1 MGDLVRLDTRGLVPA
16 TVSELG
22 RKAERRFVEFF
33 TAHIRNDH
41 TRRSY
46 AHAAAQLSDW
56 LAENGLSLAELEPP
70 EAAAYIK
77 SLEASGKASSTI
89 KARLSALS
97 NLCDYLA
104 SNGVLDWNPFK
115 VVRGPRVSQREGQTP
130 VLEPEMVRVLLD
142 SFDAD
147 DVVTL
152 RNRAIISTMLFSF
165 ARVGAVTKLDGRHY
179 ELQGMKASLLL
190 HEKRGKKT
198 RVPCHHELRK
208 AIDAFVAR
216 SPAGPRTP
224 LFRSVDRALNEHGE
238 RQLTRRRLK
247 SSNVLAMVKRRCEAV
262 GIDPVL
268 VCNHSFRA
276 SGITAYIAGG
286 GSIETAAEI
295 AGHASTETTK
305 LYDRT
310 AKVVSRSEIERIRFE

>member
-1 MGDLVRLDTRGLVPA
+1 MGELVRLDVRGLVPA

-22 RKAERRFVEFF
+22 RKAERKFVEFF
-33 TAHIRNDH
+33 TAHLRNDH
-41 TRRSY
+41 TRRAY
-46 AHAAAQLSDW
+46 AHAAAQLSAW
-56 LAENGLSLAELEPP
+56 LEKVGLSLAELEPP

-77 SLEASGKASSTI
+77 SLEVQGKAPATI

-104 SNGVLDWNPFK
+104 SSGVLDWNPFK

-130 VLEPEMVRVLLD
+130 ILEPELVRELLA
-142 SFDAD
+142 SFDGD

-179 ELQGMKASLLL
+179 EVQGSKASLLL
-190 HEKRGKKT
+190 TEKRGKKT
-198 RVPCHHELRK
+198 RVPCHHELRE
-208 AIDAFVAR
+208 AMDAFLR
-216 SPAGPRTP
+216 LSPAGPRTP
-224 LFRSVDRALNEHGE
+224 VFRTVDRALDEHGE
-238 RQLTRRRLK
+238 RRLTRRRLK
-247 SSNVLAMVKRRCEAV
+247 SSNVLVMVKKRCAAG
-262 GIDPVL
+262 GIDPAL

-276 SGITAYIAGG
+276 SGITAYMAGG
-286 GSIETAAEI
+286 GSIETAAEV

-310 AKVVSRSEIERIRFE
+310 AKVVSRSEIERIRF

>member
-1 MGDLVRLDTRGLVPA
+1 MGELVRLDTRGLVPVA
-16 TVSELG
+16 VGELG
-22 RKAERRFVEFF
+22 RKAERKFVEFF
-33 TAHIRNDH
+33 TAHLRNDH
-41 TRRSY
+41 TRRAY
-46 AHAAAQLSDW
+46 AHAAAQLSEW

-77 SLEASGKASSTI
+77 SLEVGGKAPMTI

-104 SNGVLDWNPFK
+104 SSGVLEWNPFK

-130 VLEPEMVRVLLD
+130 VLEPEIVRALLD
-142 SFDAD
+142 SFVGE

-152 RNRAIISTMLFSF
+152 RDRAIVSMMLFTF

-179 ELQGMKASLLL
+179 EVQGSSASLLL

-198 RVPCHHELRK
+198 RVPCHHELRE
-208 AIDAFVAR
+208 AIDAFMR
-216 SPAGPRTP
+216 CSPPGPRTP
-224 LFRSVDRALNEHGE
+224 MFRSVDRALDEDGE

-247 SSNVLAMVKRRCEAV
+247 SSNVLAMVKKRCAAV
-262 GIDPVL
+262 GVDPAL

-276 SGITAYIAGG
+276 SGITAYIANG
-286 GSIETAAEI
+286 GSIDTAAEI

-310 AKVVSRSEIERIRFE
+310 AKTVSRSEIERIRF

>member
-1 MGDLVRLDTRGLVPA
+1 M
-16 TVSELG
+16 
-22 RKAERRFVEFF
+22 
-33 TAHIRNDH
+33 
-41 TRRSY
+41 
-46 AHAAAQLSDW
+46 
-56 LAENGLSLAELEPP
+56 
-70 EAAAYIK
+70 
-77 SLEASGKASSTI
+77 TI

-104 SNGVLDWNPFK
+104 SSGVLEWNPFK

-130 VLEPEMVRVLLD
+130 VLEPEIVRALLD
-142 SFDAD
+142 SFVGE

-152 RNRAIISTMLFSF
+152 RDRAIVSMMLFTF

-179 ELQGMKASLLL
+179 EVQGSSASLLL

-198 RVPCHHELRK
+198 RVPCHHELRE
-208 AIDAFVAR
+208 AIDAFMR
-216 SPAGPRTP
+216 CSPAGPRTP
-224 LFRSVDRALNEHGE
+224 VFRSVDRALGEDGE

-247 SSNVLAMVKRRCEAV
+247 SSNVLAMVKKGCAAV
-262 GIDPVL
+262 GVDPAL

-276 SGITAYIAGG
+276 SGITAYIANG
-286 GSIETAAEI
+286 GSIDTAAEI

-310 AKVVSRSEIERIRFE
+310 AKTVSRSEIERIRF

>member
-1 MGDLVRLDTRGLVPA
+1 MGDLVRLDVRGLVPPV
-16 TVSELG
+16 VSDLG
-22 RKAERRFVEFF
+22 RKAERKFVEFF
-33 TAHIRNDH
+33 TAHLRNDH
-41 TRRSY
+41 TRRAY
-46 AHAAAQLSDW
+46 AHAAAQLSEW
-56 LAENGLSLAELEPP
+56 SKVNGLSLAELEPP

-77 SLEASGKASSTI
+77 TLEIEGKAPTTI

-115 VVRGPRVSQREGQTP
+115 VVRGPRVSRREGQTP
-130 VLEPEMVRVLLD
+130 ILEPEMVRALLG
-142 SFDAD
+142 SFEGG

-152 RNRAIISTMLFSF
+152 RDRAIVSTMLFSF

-179 ELQGMKASLLL
+179 ELQGSKASLLL
-190 HEKRGKKT
+190 NEKRGKKT
-198 RVPCHHELRK
+198 RVPCHHELREV
-208 AIDAFVAR
+208 IDAFLVL

-224 LFRSVDRALNEHGE
+224 LFRSVDRSLDEGGE
-238 RQLTRRRLK
+238 RQLTRKRLET
-247 SSNVLAMVKRRCEAV
+247 SNVLRMVKRRCAAV

-276 SGITAYIAGG
+276 SGITAYMAGG

-310 AKVVSRSEIERIRFE
+310 AKVVSRSEIERIRF

>member
-16 TVSELG
+16 AVGELG
-22 RKAERRFVEFF
+22 RKAERKFVEFF
-33 TAHIRNDH
+33 TAHLRNDH
-41 TRRSY
+41 TRRAY
-46 AHAAAQLSDW
+46 AHAAAQLSEW
-56 LAENGLSLAELEPP
+56 LAANGLSLAELEPS

-77 SLEASGKASSTI
+77 SLEVEGKAPTTI

-104 SNGVLDWNPFK
+104 SSGVLDWNPFK

-130 VLEPEMVRVLLD
+130 VLEPEMIRALLD
-142 SFDAD
+142 SFEGEC
-147 DVVTL
+147 VVAL
-152 RNRAIISTMLFSF
+152 RDRAIVSTMLFSF

-179 ELQGMKASLLL
+179 EVQGVKASLLL

-198 RVPCHHELRK
+198 RVPCHHELRE
-208 AIDAFVAR
+208 AIDAFVRR

-224 LFRSVDRALNEHGE
+224 LFRSVARALGEDGE

-247 SSNVLAMVKRRCEAV
+247 PSNVLDMVKKRCAAV

-276 SGITAYIAGG
+276 SGITAYMAGG

-310 AKVVSRSEIERIRFE
+310 AKTVSRSEIERIRF

>member
-1 MGDLVRLDTRGLVPA
+1 MGDLVRLDVSGLVPPV
-16 TVSELG
+16 VSELG
-22 RKAERRFVEFF
+22 RKAERKFVEFF
-33 TAHIRNDH
+33 TAHLRNDH
-41 TRRSY
+41 TRRAY
-46 AHAAAQLSDW
+46 AHAAAQLSEW
-56 LAENGLSLAELEPP
+56 LATNGMSLAELEPS
-70 EAAAYIK
+70 EAAAYIRT
-77 SLEASGKASSTI
+77 LGVEGKAPTTI

-97 NLCDYLA
+97 NLCDYLT
-104 SNGVLDWNPFK
+104 SSGVLDWNPFK
-115 VVRGPRVSQREGQTP
+115 VVRGPRVSMREGQTP
-130 VLEPEMVRVLLD
+130 VLEPEMVRALLD
-142 SFDAD
+142 SFEAD

-152 RNRAIISTMLFSF
+152 RNRAIVSTMLFSF

-190 HEKRGKKT
+190 NEKRGKKT
-198 RVPCHHELRK
+198 RVPCHHELREV
-208 AIDAFVAR
+208 IDAFVER

-224 LFRSVDRALNEHGE
+224 LFRSVDRSLGEDGE

-247 SSNVLAMVKRRCEAV
+247 ASNVLKMVKQRCAAV

-276 SGITAYIAGG
+276 SGITAYMAGG

-310 AKVVSRSEIERIRFE
+310 ARTVSRSEIERIRF